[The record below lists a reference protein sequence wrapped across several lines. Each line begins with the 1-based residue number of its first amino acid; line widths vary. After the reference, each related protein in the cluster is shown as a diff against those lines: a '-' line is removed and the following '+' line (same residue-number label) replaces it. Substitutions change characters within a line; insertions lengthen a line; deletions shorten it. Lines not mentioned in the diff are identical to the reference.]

1 MGITNY
7 NVRREQ
13 YTYPWALIALLGGL
27 AHGRLL
33 QDELLEL
40 GGRGDE
46 ADLAAL
52 LDDAPDPPV
61 GVVLLVDVQ
70 VVPNLE
76 GDRRP
81 VHGRVVVLFIVAG
94 SQVKL
99 AGLRIECCQLISD
112 LIKYLYG

>member
-1 MGITNY
+1 MLC
-7 NVRREQ
+7 
-13 YTYPWALIALLGGL
+13 TYPWALIALLGGL

-61 GVVLLVDVQ
+61 GVVLLIDVE

-94 SQVKL
+94 SQVKF
-99 AGLRIECCQLISD
+99 AGLTIECCQRISD
-112 LIKYLYG
+112 LIKQTDEPILPGPRRT

>member
-1 MGITNY
+1 MLC
-7 NVRREQ
+7 
-13 YTYPWALIALLGGL
+13 TYPWALIALLGGL

-52 LDDAPDPPV
+52 LDDAPYPPV
-61 GVVLLVDVQ
+61 GVVLLVDVE

-81 VHGRVVVLFIVAG
+81 VHGRVVVLFIAG

>member
-1 MGITNY
+1 MTYKWAY
-7 NVRREQ
+7 NVPREQ
-13 YTYPWALIALLGGL
+13 YTYPRALIALLGGL

-40 GGRGDE
+40 GGRGNK

-81 VHGRVVVLFIVAG
+81 VHGRVVVLFIVG
-94 SQVKL
+94 SVVKKCSTFNL
-99 AGLRIECCQLISD
+99 AYDQYLISD
-112 LIKYLYG
+112 FIW